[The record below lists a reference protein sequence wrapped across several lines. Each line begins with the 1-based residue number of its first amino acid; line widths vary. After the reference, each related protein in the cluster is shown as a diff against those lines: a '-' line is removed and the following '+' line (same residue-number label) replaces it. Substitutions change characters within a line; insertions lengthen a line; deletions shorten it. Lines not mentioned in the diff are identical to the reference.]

1 MNGGVSML
9 ESYIKSKILELVK
22 IFKKEL
28 EIFKNSFDFYGIDN
42 DEITFHYNHNM
53 KIKIT
58 TRKGK
63 RNNNNYIR
71 FRIIHESFGGVKLEL
86 EVPIKN
92 GKYTFGKFII
102 YDEGKVFY
110 TTTIDVYNTMELEDF
125 DLELI
130 F

>member
-1 MNGGVSML
+1 ML
-9 ESYIKSKILELVK
+9 KSYIKSKILELVK

-28 EIFKNSFDFYGIDN
+28 EIFKNSFDFYGINN
-42 DEITFHYNHNM
+42 DKITFHYTHNI

-63 RNNNNYIR
+63 RNNNNYIK
-71 FRIIHESFGGVKLEL
+71 FKIIYESFGGIKLEL

-92 GKYTFGKFII
+92 GKYTFGKFTI
-102 YDEGKVFY
+102 YDNEGQVFY
-110 TTTIDVYNTMELEDF
+110 TTTIDVYNTMELEDLE